1 MGSAG
6 SIGTADEHRM
16 IDGLVTVGI
25 DGSNV
30 RFGGGLTYLSQ
41 LLSHAEPAQAGIGTV
56 HLWAG
61 TDTLAVVPDRSWLRK
76 HVVAALDRGL
86 GARIWWRET
95 RLPHALRQA
104 GCDVLFAPGTL
115 LPRRLRM
122 PSVVLSQNMLP
133 FEPDEAARFGRG
145 SAMWWR
151 WRLLRFAQTRAFNRA
166 SGILFL
172 TDYARTRVMEAV
184 GPNVA
189 PIHVIPHGLEPRF
202 LAAPRPSVPLAAFGP
217 TRPFRL
223 LYVSVVNHYK
233 HQWRVVEAVGRLR
246 AAGLPVSLDLV
257 GVASPAMRR
266 VLQRSMAKVDPQ
278 GSFVRYRGPIAFKDI
293 HRTYQEA
300 DAFVFASSCEN
311 LPNIVIEAMGAGL
324 AIASSDRGPMPEAL
338 GDAALYFDP
347 LDTGSV
353 TNAMR
358 MLIIDPELRSR
369 LAARAFAR
377 AHAYSWTIC
386 SQDTL
391 EFVASIARNGRP
403 TPGTL

>member
-1 MGSAG
+1 
-6 SIGTADEHRM
+6 M

-25 DGSNV
+25 DGSNI
-30 RFGGGLTYLSQ
+30 RSGGGLTYLSQ
-41 LLSHAEPAQAGIGTV
+41 LLSHAEPAQTGIGTV

-61 TDTLAVVPDRSWLRK
+61 TETLAVVPDRPWLRK
-76 HVVAALDRGL
+76 HVVAALGRGL

-95 RLPHALRQA
+95 RLPHALREA

-115 LPRRLRM
+115 LPRQLRM

-172 TDYARTRVMEAV
+172 TDYARNRVMEVV
-184 GPNVA
+184 GPHAA
-189 PIHVIPHGLEPRF
+189 PIRVIPHGLEPRF
-202 LAAPRPSVPLAAFGP
+202 LSPPRPSVPLAALGP
-217 TRPFRL
+217 RRPFRL

-257 GVASPAMRR
+257 GVAKPAMLR
-266 VLQRSMAKVDPQ
+266 VLQRSMEKVDPQ
-278 GSFVRYRGPIAFKDI
+278 GSVVRYRGIVAFNDI
-293 HRTYQEA
+293 HRTYHDA

-324 AIASSDRGPMPEAL
+324 PIASSDRGPMPEVL
-338 GDAALYFDP
+338 GDAAIYFDP

-353 TNAMR
+353 TRAIR
-358 MLIIDPELRSR
+358 TLVIDRELRCR

-377 AHAYSWTIC
+377 ARSYSWAIC
-386 SQDTL
+386 SHDTL
-391 EFVASIARNGRP
+391 EFVSGIARKGP
-403 TPGTL
+403 PGSRHVMGVL